1 MASAVSL
8 RVDYSAAELQR
19 LAAVLVDAAHPAPE
33 DRKVAL
39 RRCSYARRPGLTLC
53 GRERRSYG

>member
-19 LAAVLVDAAHPAPE
+19 LAAVLVDPAHPAPE

-39 RRCSYARRPGLTLC
+39 LGGNDDPT
-53 GRERRSYG
+53 GRLAVCHELGSQA